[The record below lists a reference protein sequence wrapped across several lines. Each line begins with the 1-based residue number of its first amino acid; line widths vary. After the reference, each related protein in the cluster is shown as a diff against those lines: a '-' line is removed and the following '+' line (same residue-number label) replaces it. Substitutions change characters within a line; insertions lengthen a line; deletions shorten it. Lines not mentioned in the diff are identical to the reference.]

1 MIKYTITVLS
11 TFIISNGRLNLSTKN
26 FLNYPSLAK
35 RGRGDLAEVKTK
47 KIIYKRFIF
56 IRPSTTNATNNES
69 TTVIGST
76 GNRISKYDYSPY
88 PPSLAKRGRGDLAE
102 VKTKKIIYKRFSFT
116 HPSTHS
122 QH

>member
-1 MIKYTITVLS
+1 MVKYTITVLS

-35 RGRGDLAEVKTK
+35 RGRGDLVEVKTK

-56 IRPSTTNATNNES
+56 IRPSTTNATNSES

-76 GNRISKYDYSPY
+76 GNRISKYDYSLY
-88 PPSLAKRGRGDLAE
+88 PPL
-102 VKTKKIIYKRFSFT
+102 
-116 HPSTHS
+116 
-122 QH
+122 

>member
-47 KIIYKRFIF
+47 NIIYKRFIF
-56 IRPSTTNATNNES
+56 IRPSTTNATNNEN
-69 TTVIGST
+69 TIVIGNT
-76 GNRISKYDYSPY
+76 GNLIS
-88 PPSLAKRGRGDLAE
+88 
-102 VKTKKIIYKRFSFT
+102 I
-116 HPSTHS
+116 
-122 QH
+122 